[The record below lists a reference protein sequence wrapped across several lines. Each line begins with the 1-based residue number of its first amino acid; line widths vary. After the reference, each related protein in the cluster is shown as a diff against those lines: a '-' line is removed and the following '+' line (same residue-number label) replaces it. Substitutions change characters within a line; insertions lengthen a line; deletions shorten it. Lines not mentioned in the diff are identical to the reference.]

1 MSPCHLLV
9 PIAFIAGARN
19 VVLDAGWPL
28 LDSTRLR
35 NDRARFWVK
44 ILKISISSAI
54 DFLSFNLAN
63 LVFLESKEQIIR
75 LRKCGIRSKKFQV
88 SYTGFNE
95 LQMRRNLENK
105 MSKTLEVPKE
115 FILFRGSINNES
127 GLDFLLELASNL
139 RPGLHLVLA
148 TSGEQ
153 ELKEIQIK
161 LPSQLVLITGY
172 RSEAELEELYKKC
185 QFAIGQFGRVSRTD
199 VTIPHKFFEAAYHGK
214 AYLSPPRKALLEL
227 LPRECGFFVD
237 ETEPAT
243 IAKIIDQE
251 ITTKARLRRYEDEIR
266 ILYSSRLNQK
276 LISKEF
282 LDKLES
288 RRF

>member
-1 MSPCHLLV
+1 M
-9 PIAFIAGARN
+9 
-19 VVLDAGWPL
+19 VLDAGWPL

-35 NDRARFWVK
+35 NDKARFWVK
-44 ILKISISSAI
+44 ILKISVSSAI
-54 DFLSFNLAN
+54 DFISFSLAN

-75 LRKCGIRSKKFQV
+75 LSKFGIRSKKFQV
-88 SYTGFNE
+88 SYTGYNE
-95 LQMRRNLENK
+95 WQKRVYPQDEL
-105 MSKTLEVPKE
+105 SKTLEVPKE
-115 FILFRGSINNES
+115 FILFRGSINKEA

-148 TSGEQ
+148 TPGEDKVK
-153 ELKEIQIK
+153 ELQIK

-199 VTIPHKFFEAAYHGK
+199 FTIPHKFFEAAYHGK
-214 AYLSPPRKALLEL
+214 AYLSPPKKALLEL
-227 LPRECGFFVD
+227 LPRESGFFVD
-237 ETEPAT
+237 ETEPNI

-251 ITTKARLRRYEDEIR
+251 ITTRDRLRTYEDEIR
-266 ILYSSRLNQK
+266 MLYSSRLNQE

-282 LDKLES
+282 LEKLKS
-288 RRF
+288 KLF